1 MRICQGLAYSAQKY
15 GNHRYIH
22 INQQLTKT
30 SAPDRA
36 VTALGIGHWALGIGH
51 WALGIG
57 HWALGIGHWALGI
70 GHWSLVIGHWAL
82 GHQPPAAR
90 PAVLYEPLSNR
101 FDRSQAAFVRS
112 ASPCVAAY
120 ASLLRLSALLRQLQG
135 GTQPPT
141 TAQPGVAPAGN
152 GHIPLFICADTRF
165 GTQIAYTSRR
175 NYAPANDFSA
185 IHRLWIILCTIWR
198 DCASTND
205 QSSS

>member
-36 VTALGIGHWALGIGH
+36 VT
-51 WALGIG
+51 
-57 HWALGIGHWALGI
+57 ALGI